1 MQASESR
8 GRLDQEHASY
18 LARTCIGT
26 KAVDVLYS
34 RSTCLAFVPHIII
47 ADLRLQSDLTVMS
60 ALQKHICAW
69 DCSAGDL
76 NQSHG
81 CMATSLETLQHA
93 GTHDGVHLVGNVVAR
108 AMGERG
114 LPSFLCTPPYGL

>member
-26 KAVDVLYS
+26 EAVDVLYS
-34 RSTCLAFVPHIII
+34 RSRCLALVPHVNI
-47 ADLRLQSDLTVMS
+47 AEARLQSDLTVMS
-60 ALQKHICAW
+60 TLRKDMCAW
-69 DCSAGDL
+69 DCSARDL
-76 NQSHG
+76 NQGQG

-93 GTHDGVHLVGNVVAR
+93 GTHDSIHLVGNVVAR